1 MINPLEKAESLDSA
15 FFFCAAGKG
24 SLGDFSCT
32 PVKVV
37 LK

>member
-1 MINPLEKAESLDSA
+1 MINPLEMAESLDPA
-15 FFFCAAGKG
+15 YIFCAAGKG
-24 SLGDFSCT
+24 SLGDISCT